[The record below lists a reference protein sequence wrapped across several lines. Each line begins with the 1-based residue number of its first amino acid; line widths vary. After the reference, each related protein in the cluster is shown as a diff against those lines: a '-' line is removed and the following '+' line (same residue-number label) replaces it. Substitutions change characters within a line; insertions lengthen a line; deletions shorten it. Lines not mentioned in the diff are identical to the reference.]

1 VRASWAGGGA
11 GRLGLSGRAGER
23 KGEEERPAGLGPQG
37 RKDRKRRE
45 REWAGPKEKKR
56 EKKNCIQIYLNLN
69 LKYKSK
75 WKTNNK
81 IMQCS
86 MKCTKPIFPYISFY
100 S

>member
-1 VRASWAGGGA
+1 
-11 GRLGLSGRAGER
+11 
-23 KGEEERPAGLGPQG
+23 
-37 RKDRKRRE
+37 
-45 REWAGPKEKKR
+45 
-56 EKKNCIQIYLNLN
+56 LN